1 MENITQLNWRPIYIA
16 YGLIALSIIA
26 LFFSRLYDAGFVNW
40 LTGIGL
46 GDAVP
51 GINLTKVAMAILDVS
66 MIAVI
71 IVPLES
77 EDERVDK
84 IRNFAV
90 KTTFRMAIGFIII
103 LGFYSVKID
112 LLLFAAII
120 QAYYFLLFYLSLYRD
135 AGMVYM
141 NNEELKI
148 YDKMVTKRFRVYF
161 FIQMGLMGVST
172 SVVVSTFHRPELVG
186 IVVAVNAAILV
197 LVKTVY
203 MSWKS

>member
-1 MENITQLNWRPIYIA
+1 M
-16 YGLIALSIIA
+16 
-26 LFFSRLYDAGFVNW
+26 
-40 LTGIGL
+40 
-46 GDAVP
+46 
-51 GINLTKVAMAILDVS
+51 AMAILDAS

-90 KTTFRMAIGFIII
+90 KTSFRMAIGFIII

-148 YDKMVTKRFRVYF
+148 YDKNCY
-161 FIQMGLMGVST
+161 
-172 SVVVSTFHRPELVG
+172 
-186 IVVAVNAAILV
+186 
-197 LVKTVY
+197 
-203 MSWKS
+203 

>member
-1 MENITQLNWRPIYIA
+1 MENISQFKWRQIYIA
-16 YGLIALSIIA
+16 YGLIGFSIISL
-26 LFFSRLYDAGFVNW
+26 LFSGLYDAGFVKW

-51 GINLTKVAMAILDVS
+51 GINITKIVMAVLDVS
-66 MIAVI
+66 MMAVLI
-71 IVPLES
+71 IPLEN

-90 KTTFRMAIGFIII
+90 KTTFRMAVGFIIM

-112 LLLFAAII
+112 FLLFAAII

-148 YDKMVTKRFRVYF
+148 YDKMVSKRFRIYF
-161 FIQMGLMGVST
+161 IIQMGLMGAST
-172 SVVVSTFHRPELVG
+172 SAVISTFHRPELVG
-186 IVVAVNAAILV
+186 IVVAVNTAILV